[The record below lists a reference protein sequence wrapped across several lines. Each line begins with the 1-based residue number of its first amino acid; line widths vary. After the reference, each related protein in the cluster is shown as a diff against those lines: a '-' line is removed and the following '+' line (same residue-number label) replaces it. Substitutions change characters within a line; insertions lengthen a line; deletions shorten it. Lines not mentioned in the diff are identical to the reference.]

1 MLVESGQFNSLSPN
15 IQIQIHKTDFCTFTQ
30 WISWENLFEDQSV
43 FHEVIA
49 LYIVTTFSLDY
60 VLISLGKKLI
70 FISRRTFN
78 PLKRV
83 NSNEKY
89 LALFSFLFPYQQ
101 YMYSGITVLATL
113 ENPQPYYMYH
123 ITCLSVK
130 DQSHPIYM

>member
-1 MLVESGQFNSLSPN
+1 MLVESGEFNSLSPN

-70 FISRRTFN
+70 FITRRTFN

-89 LALFSFLFPYQQ
+89 LVLFSFLFPYQQ
-101 YMYSGITVLATL
+101 YVYSGITVLVTW
-113 ENPQPYYMYH
+113 ENPRPSS
-123 ITCLSVK
+123 LS
-130 DQSHPIYM
+130 